1 MRGRTMIWLAALAIA
16 WTLAAP
22 PASATSLWPA
32 QGGSIYADHR
42 AGAVGDLVTVIVDE
56 STSGTTQGTTK
67 VAKTFTI
74 NMIGGTGFLSIMP
87 PAGFRTAS
95 SGSTDRGATQSGS
108 LRARI
113 TVRVAEV
120 LPNGALRLEGARDVL
135 IKGEAYRLIITGVVR
150 RLDIAADN
158 TISSDHVA
166 DTRIVLEGGRSD
178 PPARGP
184 LRFLVDGFRA
194 LLRLFF

>member
-1 MRGRTMIWLAALAIA
+1 MILLVGIVAASALA
-16 WTLAAP
+16 TP
-22 PASATSLWPA
+22 PAWSTSLWPA

-42 AGAVGDLVTVIVDE
+42 AGAVGDLVTIIVDE

-74 NMIGGTGFLSIMP
+74 NMIGGTGFLSILP
-87 PAGFRTAS
+87 PAGFRTGS

-120 LPNGALRLEGARDVL
+120 LPNGALRLEGSRDVL
-135 IKGEAYRLIITGVVR
+135 IKGEAYRLIIEGVVR

-158 TISSDHVA
+158 TVSSDQVA
-166 DTRIVLEGGRSD
+166 DARITLEGGKSD

-184 LRFLVDGFRA
+184 LRFLVNGFRA